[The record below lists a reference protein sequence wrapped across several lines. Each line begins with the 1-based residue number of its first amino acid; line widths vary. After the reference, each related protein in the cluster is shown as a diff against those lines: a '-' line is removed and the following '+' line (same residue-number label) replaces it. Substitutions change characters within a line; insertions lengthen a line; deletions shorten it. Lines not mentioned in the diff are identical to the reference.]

1 MNDRN
6 GYIELEGMD
15 QVRRALEACD
25 PAIVKAAVDGLE
37 AAAQDI
43 IATAQDNLRANGNIG
58 GTGLLRQ
65 SGHVI
70 RKDNDITAGF
80 FDTTNK
86 NSGYALYVEF
96 GRRAGKMPPPDE
108 LATWAYKIFH
118 LQDWKLATGLG
129 WGLARRIAEKGTQ
142 PHPFF
147 TPAVNKHTKGGEGS
161 GVAGQVMKSVMKL
174 LGNATANFARTGRR
188 IRNTPVTGA

>member
-37 AAAQDI
+37 AAADDI
-43 IATAQDNLRANGNIG
+43 VGTAQDNLRQNGSVV
-58 GTGLLRQ
+58 TGLLRQ

-80 FDTTNK
+80 FDTTNR

-108 LATWAYKIFH
+108 LAAWAYKKYH
-118 LQDWKLATGLG
+118 LKDWKLARSMG
-129 WGLARRIAEKGTQ
+129 WALARRIAEEGTD
-142 PHPFF
+142 PHAFF
-147 TPAVNKHTKGGEGS
+147 VPAVNKHTKGGDGS

-174 LGNATANFARTGRR
+174 LRNATANFARTGRR